1 MSQFCEDEPLSDARP
16 ALPKPFPASPHPF
29 IYLLL
34 CVPFGASNGYLV
46 VTLGF
51 LLHQAGVSVG
61 AIAALVAI
69 AFIPQTWKFVWAPI
83 VDTTLTSKTWYLLS
97 AVVNGGTLVAV
108 GLFHAGPSTL
118 PVITGLIFLNSLST
132 TFQAMAAENLMAHS
146 TNEAEKGRAGGWYQA
161 GNLGGQGIG
170 GGAAL
175 WIAQHTTVGWLP
187 GGFMA
192 ALFAACCIALLFV
205 AEPPADHRHESYARS
220 LWNVAI
226 DIWNTVKMRSGYLAL
241 LICFMPIG
249 SGAASNLWSSVAGD
263 WHADAD
269 TVALVNGVLGGMVAA
284 VGCVAGGYLCDR
296 MDRKFAYAL
305 FGVALSVGTLAMAAM
320 SRTVPMFVFF
330 TLLYSFIQGF
340 NYASFTAVVLE
351 AIGKG
356 AAATKYNIFAALS
369 NFPIQYVG
377 LLDGW
382 AYERWHT
389 NGFLA
394 MDAVTGLVGVAV
406 FYAVFIATASRSL
419 KSAT

>member
-1 MSQFCEDEPLSDARP
+1 LSDAQP
-16 ALPKPFPASPHPF
+16 AAPSHPHPI

-46 VTLGF
+46 VTLGY

-69 AFIPQTWKFVWAPI
+69 AFIPQTWKFLWAPI
-83 VDTTLTSKTWYLLS
+83 VDTTMTSKTWYLIS
-97 AVVNGGTLVAV
+97 AAINGGTLVAV
-108 GLFHAGPSTL
+108 GLFHAGPATL

-146 TNEAEKGRAGGWYQA
+146 TGEGEKGRAGGWYQA

-175 WIAQHTTVGWLP
+175 WIAQHTAIGWLP

-192 ALFAACCIALLFV
+192 ALFAACCIGLLFI
-205 AEPPADHRHESYARS
+205 AEPPTGHRHESYLHS
-220 LWNVAI
+220 LWNVAV
-226 DIWNTVKMRSGYLAL
+226 DLWNTVKVRSGYLAL

-269 TVALVNGVLGGMVAA
+269 TVAMVNGVLGGMVAA
-284 VGCVAGGYLCDR
+284 VGCVVGGYLCDR

-305 FGVALSVGTLAMAAM
+305 FGAALALGTLAMAAAAR
-320 SRTVPMFVFF
+320 SVPMFVFF

-340 NYASFTAVVLE
+340 NYASFSAVVLE
-351 AIGKG
+351 AIGRG

-394 MDAVTGLVGVAV
+394 MDAVTGLIGVAI
-406 FYAVFIATASRSL
+406 FYAVSIATASRAL
-419 KSAT
+419 KPAA

>member
-1 MSQFCEDEPLSDARP
+1 LSQFCEDEPLSDARP
-16 ALPKPFPASPHPF
+16 ALPKPIPASPHPF

>member
-1 MSQFCEDEPLSDARP
+1 LSQFCEDEPLSDARP